1 MSAAGLRRLARKAGH
16 LYLYHAG
23 RNLFTTVPMPTG
35 DLPRGLMKTIIKQ
48 AGLTE
53 DEFRALL

>member
-1 MSAAGLRRLARKAGH
+1 
-16 LYLYHAG
+16 
-23 RNLFTTVPMPTG
+23 MPTG